1 MSSWF
6 SSKSKL
12 NMHSREKHVWGRA
25 RSQYG
30 LTDLLPSTRASNLG
44 FRPIVNKSEDILDYI
59 YSMNFLEAG
68 LKTTAFKLHRAS
80 ITSFGRRSQYL
91 LNERRKLWFPISFRL
106 PTNWELYARDPIY
119 QSNDSAAPSCQV
131 PSYWLLL
138 PGRFYFPPTGTRLCH
153 WRLMA
158 NETCIQVTWHAPL
171 PGEVLRA
178 SVWFHYF
185 PFPSVQDKYVPNRCC
200 SLRISFRRKET

>member
-12 NMHSREKHVWGRA
+12 NMHSREKHAWGHA

-30 LTDLLPSTRASNLG
+30 LTDLLPSTHASNFG
-44 FRPIVNKSEDILDYI
+44 FRPIVKKKKKSEDILDYI
-59 YSMNFLEAG
+59 YSTNFLEAG

-80 ITSFGRRSQYL
+80 ITSFGRKSQYL
-91 LNERRKLWFPISFRL
+91 LNERMKLWFPISFRL

-119 QSNDSAAPSCQV
+119 QNNDSAAPSCQV
-131 PSYWLLL
+131 PSHWLLL

-171 PGEVLRA
+171 PRGSSKSQCVIPL
-178 SVWFHYF
+178 F
-185 PFPSVQDKYVPNRCC
+185 PFSFC
-200 SLRISFRRKET
+200 SRQICPK